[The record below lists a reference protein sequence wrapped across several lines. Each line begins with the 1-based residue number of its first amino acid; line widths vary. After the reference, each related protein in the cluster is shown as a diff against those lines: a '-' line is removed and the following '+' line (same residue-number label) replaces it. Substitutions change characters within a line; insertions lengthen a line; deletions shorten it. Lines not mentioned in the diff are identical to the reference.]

1 MAVSTG
7 RWLKNASLHL
17 VAPQWNLRMAQLP
30 NETKPK
36 SSGTA
41 RLIEIDSQQTQY
53 ATDSAETH
61 PVDLSGFMNQFNE
74 LGEKAESELQ
84 VATSPKSE
92 VTCQENNFQEKKY
105 IFRFWNFA
113 PVCLIELDLEN
124 CCCLIWLRKP
134 PSRLTVTLYNFFLW
148 GIASPTTARIQ
159 GCGWWRRRC
168 RGGGD

>member
-1 MAVSTG
+1 
-7 RWLKNASLHL
+7 
-17 VAPQWNLRMAQLP
+17 MAQLP

-124 CCCLIWLRKP
+124 CCCLI
-134 PSRLTVTLYNFFLW
+134 
-148 GIASPTTARIQ
+148 
-159 GCGWWRRRC
+159 
-168 RGGGD
+168 